1 MRTYRNGEAA
11 RYGLYLSA
19 WLPDLRFVSADDE
32 PLEGIERA
40 SYMRL
45 PTPLVVLLGP
55 VIGGLFVLLFPLVVF
70 AAVAYGVG
78 TLAVRKGR
86 KVLGSK
92 DHLPEAVE
100 VDATQGPQS

>member
-1 MRTYRNGEAA
+1 MRTYRHGETA

-19 WLPDLRFVSADDE
+19 WPPDVRFVSADGE
-32 PLEGIERA
+32 TLEGVDRA

-45 PTPLVVLLGP
+45 PTLLVVLLGP

-78 TLAVRKGR
+78 TLVTRKGAKLVGR
-86 KVLGSK
+86 DAAV
-92 DHLPEAVE
+92 PEPVE
-100 VDATQGPQS
+100 AETPQGNGG